1 MDDEPVGPLPPEVEA
16 RMARRLAVLL
26 GDVPLV
32 EMTQEEVIWV
42 FEQKVRTPEVVRADD
57 RHA

>member
-1 MDDEPVGPLPPEVEA
+1 MDDEPVRPLPPEVEA

-32 EMTQEEVIWV
+32 EMTPDEVIWV
-42 FEQKVRTPEVVRADD
+42 FEQKVRTTEAGRADD
-57 RHA
+57 RHE